1 VPPYARLYK
10 DTGDPHYLAVAR
22 VLLKDTKSMVALPG
36 RQYDMRGIG
45 WQQENFRLGPGPN
58 GRGVGS
64 HRHWLP
70 WVSANHLHGIVGL
83 DDYDPAL
90 YRKLSAPPAATTVH

>member
-22 VLLKDTKSMVALPG
+22 VLLRDTKSTVALPG
-36 RQYDMRGIG
+36 RLYDLGGIG
-45 WQQENFRLGPGPN
+45 WQQENFPLGLGPN
-58 GRGVGS
+58 GRSVGS
-64 HRHWLP
+64 QRPWLP

-90 YRKLSAPPAATTVH
+90 YKKLSAPSAATTAH